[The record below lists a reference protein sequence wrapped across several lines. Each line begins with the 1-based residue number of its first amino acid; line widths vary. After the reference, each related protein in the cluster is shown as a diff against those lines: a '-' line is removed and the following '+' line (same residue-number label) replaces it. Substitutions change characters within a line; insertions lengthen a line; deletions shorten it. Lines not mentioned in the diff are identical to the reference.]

1 MHLLGSLKQKP
12 TAALAGQKTIA
23 EELLLVRGMFEAALH
38 PAHTKTDY
46 FTRNFKEI
54 VVVVAFGFP
63 SMPHRVNQR
72 QSTATLIL
80 SVYFL
85 G

>member
-54 VVVVAFGFP
+54 VVVAFSFP
-63 SMPHRVNQR
+63 SMPRKVNQR
-72 QSTATLIL
+72 QSTVTLIL
-80 SVYFL
+80 SVCFL